1 MLPCSTGQVGVGI
14 DAPANQIV
22 GCSQKQ
28 LLSGGGFHHPGHDKT
43 EGQLGYDYI
52 LCVLL
57 VGFMFTA
64 DEMWKWV

>member
-1 MLPCSTGQVGVGI
+1 MLPCSTGQMGVGI

-43 EGQLGYDYI
+43 EGQLGYD
-52 LCVLL
+52 
-57 VGFMFTA
+57 
-64 DEMWKWV
+64 